1 MIAPIIESVD
11 DVEED
16 LGGEDTRSGVRGG
29 VRRGVPCDCRLSSD
43 SAGEGIEWSDSAGEG
58 NDVEDTEPGGDTDG
72 AEFGYGIESDSGER
86 R

>member
-1 MIAPIIESVD
+1 MIESVD

-16 LGGEDTRSGVRGG
+16 DLDGEETRSGVRGG

-43 SAGEGIEWSDSAGEG
+43 SAGEGIEWSDSAGDG
-58 NDVEDTEPGGDTDG
+58 NDVEDIEPGDDTDG
-72 AEFGYGIESDSGER
+72 AELGYGIESESGER